1 MLKTDAATAL
11 VLGGGG
17 PLGIAWEVAMLDSW
31 AAAAETPVPLAPFL
45 DGRII
50 GTSAGAVVGAHLAQN
65 DGVFALLA
73 QQDEPLG
80 PDTPD
85 GPDMTRFMAAFLKA
99 KLFSRD
105 LSGLRRSIGRSAISA
120 KVPGEAEFLAA
131 FARSYV
137 PKEPW
142 RAERELLLTVVDAAT
157 GEFHVWNAA
166 SAVPLPLAVAAS
178 CAVPCVYPLVHVNGR
193 AYMDGGVGSST
204 NAALAAG
211 CRRVVVL
218 DPLGRM
224 LGNSSPLDDERRALE
239 ASGCHTLAFT
249 PDQDVANAV
258 GTHLLDASRRAEV
271 ARLGRV
277 QGAATAAGVW
287 KFLSS

>member
-1 MLKTDAATAL
+1 MVKTDAATAL

-31 AAAAETPVPLAPFL
+31 AAAAGTPVPLAPFL

-50 GTSAGAVVGAHLAQN
+50 GTSAGAIVGAHLAQH
-65 DGVFALLA
+65 DSVSMLLA

-80 PDTPD
+80 LDTPD
-85 GPDMTRFMAAFLKA
+85 APDMARFMAAFLKA

-105 LSGLRRSIGRSAISA
+105 LSGLRRSIGRSATSA
-120 KVPGEAEFLAA
+120 NVPGEAEFLAA

-137 PKEPW
+137 PKETW
-142 RAERELLLTVVDAAT
+142 REDRELLLTAVDAAT
-157 GEFHVWNAA
+157 GEFHAWDAA
-166 SAVPLPLAVAAS
+166 SAVPLALAVAAS
-178 CAVPCVYPLVHVNGR
+178 CAVPCVYPLVHINGR
-193 AYMDGGVGSST
+193 AHMDGGIGSST

-211 CRRVVVL
+211 CRRAVIL
-218 DPLGRM
+218 DPLGPL

-249 PDQDVANAV
+249 PDQDVSNAI
-258 GTHLLDASRRAEV
+258 GTHLLDASRRAQV

-277 QGAATAAGVW
+277 QGASTAAGVW